1 MQTKFISFG
10 KDSYHLQNEMS
21 QWCVKHF
28 GEGQW
33 INEPYPKDWTG
44 LPEWTI
50 HCMFGNTTFAFK
62 ESKHYTWFVLKW
74 S

>member
-33 INEPYPKDWTG
+33 INEPYPKNWTG

-50 HCMFGNTTFAFK
+50 H
-62 ESKHYTWFVLKW
+62 
-74 S
+74 